1 MFTYVSCF
9 LIVYY
14 SYSLVKF
21 VNLLM
26 MWIAEQA
33 PVVAI
38 LKLKPKVLDRQTC
51 PQIWFRLY
59 TKKYFAAII
68 ILEDNLFS
76 TDKDRKKCNFI
87 EIRQENQWPMHILP
101 NTTSICASV
110 TKETYQPQ
118 HKIITTDPCAGIFL
132 RKKNSMLVKKIF
144 YSPQCPRIRFWS
156 LNSPVLSH
164 EFIGL
169 MDFFIHLMCGKKY
182 LHTDHEKKILSS

>member
-87 EIRQENQWPMHILP
+87 EIRQEKQWPMYILP
-101 NTTSICASV
+101 NATSIC
-110 TKETYQPQ
+110 
-118 HKIITTDPCAGIFL
+118 
-132 RKKNSMLVKKIF
+132 
-144 YSPQCPRIRFWS
+144 S
-156 LNSPVLSH
+156 LNTFKGVPL
-164 EFIGL
+164 
-169 MDFFIHLMCGKKY
+169 Y
-182 LHTDHEKKILSS
+182 LHTYSCKYETATYITRFSCGWYCLRNRDKANKG